1 MPKIYYRCSICH
13 DRIKSFINKSGIRAI
28 CICPEHGQVQRI
40 YSCQHNYWWELL
52 YLTIKSYVRVF
63 VNTLKIIRDSW
74 RVFLQYERDYYKIE
88 KILKEWSKK

>member
-1 MPKIYYRCSICH
+1 MPKIYYRCSKCH
-13 DRIKSFINKSGIRAI
+13 NITTTKYAELCSQCECPIRKY
-28 CICPEHGQVQRI
+28 V
-40 YSCQHNYWWELL
+40 CQHNYWWELL

-88 KILKEWSKK
+88 KTLKEWSKK